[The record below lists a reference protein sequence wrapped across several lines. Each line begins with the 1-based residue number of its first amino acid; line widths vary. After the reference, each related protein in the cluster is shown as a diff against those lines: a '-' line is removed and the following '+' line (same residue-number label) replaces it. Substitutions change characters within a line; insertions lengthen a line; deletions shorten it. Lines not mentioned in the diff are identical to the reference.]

1 MVTREENELLTRV
14 GPGTPMGELMRRY
27 WIPAAMSSELI
38 ADGAPLR
45 LMLLG
50 EKLVAFRDSAGRVGI
65 IDHACPH
72 RCASLYFGRNEEGG
86 LRCIY
91 HGWKFDV
98 EGHCLEMANVPPHQ
112 DFKAKIRAKAYKT
125 AERNGVVWTY
135 MGPLDEK
142 TGEAPEL
149 PAIEA
154 TLLPTDAVTFNWM
167 QRECNWLQV
176 LEGDLDTSHVDFL
189 HGGARTEKVYAP
201 DDPRRFGAIHRSP
214 EYEISE
220 TEWGTMYG
228 AFRPADPGETYWRIA
243 HFLFPFWTITPSGPF
258 GRHIYARAWV
268 PMDDT
273 HTMSMRILANAG
285 KVDPGGAAQL
295 GIRLGADDL
304 LPNTGDWYGRWRPR
318 SNAMNDYL
326 QDRDRQRS
334 NSFSG
339 IPGIAAE
346 DQAVTESMGEIVNRM
361 GEHLAPSDRMI
372 AVTRRR
378 LMEAAEAVARGE
390 RPPAASA
397 KVYAGARGGYFIAKA
412 GGGMADAYRTA
423 SAKHEN
429 TPT

>member
-1 MVTREENELLTRV
+1 MVTSEEDEKLTRV

-27 WIPAAMSSELI
+27 WIPAAMSSEI
-38 ADGAPLR
+38 EADGAPLR

-50 EKLVAFRDSAGRVGI
+50 EQLVAFRDSQGRVGI
-65 IDHACPH
+65 LDHACPH
-72 RCASLYFGRNEEGG
+72 RCASLFYGRNEEGG

-98 EGHCLEMANVPPHQ
+98 EGRCLDMANVPPHQ
-112 DFKAKIRAKAYKT
+112 DFKAKIRATAYKT
-125 AERNGVVWTY
+125 AERNGIVWTY
-135 MGPLDEK
+135 MGP
-142 TGEAPEL
+142 GEPPAL

-154 TLLPTDAVTFNWM
+154 TLLPAQSVTFNWM

-189 HGGARTEKVYAP
+189 HGGARTEKVFAP
-201 DDPRRFGAIHRSP
+201 DDPRRFGAINRSP
-214 EYEISE
+214 EYEIGE

-273 HTMSMRILANAG
+273 HTMSMRLLANAG
-285 KVDPGGAAQL
+285 RVDPGGAAAL
-295 GIRLGADDL
+295 GIVTGLEDL
-304 LPNTGDWYGRWRPR
+304 LPNTSDWYGRWRPR
-318 SNAMNDYL
+318 TGATNDYL
-326 QDRDRQRS
+326 IDRQRQRT

-346 DQAVTESMGEIVNRM
+346 DQAVTESMGSVANRTK
-361 GEHLAPSDRMI
+361 EHLAPSDRMI

-390 RPPAASA
+390 TPPAAASQA
-397 KVYAGARGGYFIAKA
+397 YAGVRGGYFISQA
-412 GGGMADAYRTA
+412 GGGMLDAYRAA
-423 SAKHEN
+423 SAKSESV
-429 TPT
+429 PA

>member
-1 MVTREENELLTRV
+1 MVTPEENEKLTRI

-27 WIPAAMSSELI
+27 WIPAAMSSEI
-38 ADGAPLR
+38 EADGPPLR

-50 EKLVAFRDSAGRVGI
+50 EQLVAFRDSAGRVGI
-65 IDHACPH
+65 LDHACPH
-72 RCASLYFGRNEEGG
+72 RCASLFYGRNEEGG

-98 EGHCLEMANVPPHQ
+98 EGRCLDMANVPPQQ
-112 DFKAKIRAKAYKT
+112 DFKAKIRATAYKT
-125 AERNGVVWTY
+125 AERNGIVWTY

-142 TGEAPEL
+142 TGEPPAL

-154 TLLPTDAVTFNWM
+154 TLLPAQAVTFNWM

-189 HGGARTEKVYAP
+189 HGGARTEKVFAP
-201 DDPRRFGAIHRSP
+201 DDPRRFGAINRSP
-214 EYEISE
+214 EYEIGE

-273 HTMSMRILANAG
+273 HTMSMRLLANAG
-285 KVDPGGAAQL
+285 RVDPGGAQQL
-295 GIRLGADDL
+295 GIVTGLEDL
-304 LPNTGDWYGRWRPR
+304 LPNSSDWYGRWRPR
-318 SNAMNDYL
+318 TCAANDYL
-326 QDRDRQRS
+326 MDRHRQRT

-346 DQAVTESMGEIVNRM
+346 DQAVTESMGGIVKRM

-390 RPPAASA
+390 APPAANA
-397 KVYAGARGGYFIAKA
+397 QTYAGARGGYFIAKA
-412 GGGMADAYRTA
+412 GGGMLDAYRA
-423 SAKHEN
+423 AGAKMDKA
-429 TPT
+429 PV